1 MNFVLFHFELSNVSL
16 KMQLLSRISY
26 LPYTNEI
33 RLEKGGVYFV
43 ILEHLKLNLIK
54 VHLMELDTEP
64 LL

>member
-1 MNFVLFHFELSNVSL
+1 MSVKDAIIIQN
-16 KMQLLSRISY
+16 I
-26 LPYTNEI
+26 LPASDTNEI
-33 RLEKGGVYFV
+33 RLEKRGVYFV